1 MKRSIYM
8 AKDSC
13 NLSPIGKLIMRATP
27 LLILKAL
34 PFLLFMA
41 PPAGAASLAAQSWF
55 NQQGYVGP
63 SGSRIIACH
72 GYGCVRR
79 MAISVDGAWLS
90 RAREILRAGQGSP
103 DAERRAL
110 GEVIRSYTAY
120 LATSLGGKPDTPGS
134 PPQMSGVYGQMDCL
148 DETANTTSVLLVL
161 QEQGLLAYHAV
172 QYPESRGFF
181 LDGRYPHFTAVITER
196 RTGTA
201 WAVDPWKKAPGQ
213 RPDILPLTRWR
224 QDS

>member
-1 MKRSIYM
+1 
-8 AKDSC
+8 
-13 NLSPIGKLIMRATP
+13 MRATP

-41 PPAGAASLAAQSWF
+41 PPATAASLPAQSWF

-90 RAREILRAGQGSP
+90 RAREMLRSNQGSP
-103 DAERRAL
+103 DAERQAL
-110 GEVIRSYTAY
+110 SEVIRSYTAY
-120 LATSLGGKPDTPGS
+120 LSTSLGGKPDVPGS

-161 QEQGLLAYHAV
+161 QEQGLLAHHVV

-181 LDGRYPHFTAVITER
+181 LDGRYPHFTAVITEK

>member
-1 MKRSIYM
+1 MNRPIYM

-34 PFLLFMA
+34 PFLLIA
-41 PPAGAASLAAQSWF
+41 SSAGAASLPAQSWF

-90 RAREILRAGQGSP
+90 RAKETLRAGQGSP
-103 DAERRAL
+103 DAERQAL

-120 LATSLGGKPDTPGS
+120 LATS
-134 PPQMSGVYGQMDCL
+134 
-148 DETANTTSVLLVL
+148 
-161 QEQGLLAYHAV
+161 
-172 QYPESRGFF
+172 
-181 LDGRYPHFTAVITER
+181 
-196 RTGTA
+196 
-201 WAVDPWKKAPGQ
+201 
-213 RPDILPLTRWR
+213 
-224 QDS
+224 